1 MPAQPPNP
9 SSSRRLGAFSLLMPA
24 PRPPAT
30 PVQDCLASLEQQ
42 WQRQGHLAALW
53 QRWPALAG
61 AQLAPHC
68 RPLRL
73 QGSRLTVGAAPG
85 PWLQALQ
92 YHRHQLLASLRA
104 AGFPLREL
112 RVEQHHAAPLAPPAA
127 EETQATWAR
136 HPSRADV
143 HGMACCPACG
153 CPAPAGEM
161 ARWGHCS
168 FCRRRH
174 LATASNQ
181 PPEATTPQ
189 DRPQ

>member
-1 MPAQPPNP
+1 MPPAPPNP
-9 SSSRRLGAFSLLMPA
+9 SSSRRLGTLSLLLPA

-30 PVQDCLASLEQQ
+30 PVQDCLAGLEQQ

-53 QRWPALAG
+53 QRWPTLAG

-104 AGFPLREL
+104 AGFPVREL
-112 RVEQHHAAPLAPPAA
+112 RVEQHHASPLAPPATA
-127 EETQATWAR
+127 ETQEVWAR

-143 HGMACCPACG
+143 HGMASCPACG

-168 FCRRRH
+168 FCRRRQ
-174 LATASNQ
+174 LAAAGD
-181 PPEATTPQ
+181 PPAAAMPPGGPQ
-189 DRPQ
+189 